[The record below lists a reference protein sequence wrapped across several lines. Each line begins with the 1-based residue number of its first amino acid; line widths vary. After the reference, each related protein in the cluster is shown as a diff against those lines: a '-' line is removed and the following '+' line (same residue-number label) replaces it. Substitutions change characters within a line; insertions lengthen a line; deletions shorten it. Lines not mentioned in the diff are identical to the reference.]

1 MHPIRRFRFVL
12 LLAASLVPTWAVAQD
27 NGWSLDPGIL
37 ASGQDLLRHTPPRQ
51 MDGLFQAVHA
61 AAGDDDHAQVLC
73 DLFEPDA
80 DRSLSGLNVAAER
93 LGAETQ
99 QRFASA
105 VANALVA
112 SLQAPA
118 QPDDSAVAQQGL
130 KSAAVTAAML
140 HDGFAAGFQAD
151 GDSRDS
157 RTMRCQSLRWLLDAM
172 QTRPLAERAAMTR
185 MLLQQGMSQSRT
197 SAGD

>member
-1 MHPIRRFRFVL
+1 MHPIRRPWCVL
-12 LLAASLVPTWAVAQD
+12 LLALALAPTQVLAQD
-27 NGWSLDPGIL
+27 TGWSLDPGVL
-37 ASGQDLLRHTPPRQ
+37 ASGQDLLKHTPQRE

-61 AAGDDDHAQVLC
+61 AAQDDGQAQVLC

-80 DRSLSGLNVAAER
+80 DRSLSGLNAAAAR
-93 LGAETQ
+93 LGVDNR
-99 QRFASA
+99 QRFATA

-118 QPDDSAVAQQGL
+118 QPDDSALAQQGL

-140 HDGFAAGFQAD
+140 HDGFAAGFDAD
-151 GDSRDS
+151 GHTTDGR
-157 RTMRCQSLRWLLDAM
+157 RTRCQSLRWLLDAM

-185 MLLQQGMSQSRT
+185 MLLQQGMQQQ
-197 SAGD
+197 GKQ